1 MKGTEIVP
9 FQNKES
15 TNSVT
20 ISFQNLTYQV
30 NVKNPQNVIENK
42 LILNNISGICKPGQV
57 TAILGASGAG
67 KTSLL
72 NILAKRITP
81 GGNVTLQ
88 GTINANGQPYNSD
101 KFSQFS
107 SYVMQNDVL
116 FGTLTVRE
124 TLEFV
129 ANLKYADP
137 QQKIE
142 KVDYALQTLKLEKC
156 QHTLIGN
163 AMIKGI
169 SGGERKRT
177 SIGVELVSDPFCIL
191 LDEPTS
197 GLDSFTA
204 FVIINLL
211 RKLART
217 SGRTIVFTIHQP
229 SADIYTLFDQ
239 VMLLVQGKFIYQ
251 GKREEMVNY
260 FKSIGFEC
268 PAHSNPLDYLMS
280 IMHHDDPNHPH
291 YQTLFSGYSSN
302 FVQQIE
308 NEINAIQ
315 VQQIS
320 RQSIQTSFGF
330 QVKEIF
336 RRGMINVKRDKVL
349 VRGRL
354 VMTIFIGLL
363 IGGIFWTAGSEPG
376 YKGIQS
382 TIGVLFFLVMSSFMG
397 ALNPVMVQ
405 FPSEREVFLREENS
419 KLYSTAAYFTGK
431 SSVEIP
437 FLFVFP
443 IIQQLICYWMVD
455 LNYKTGDIVVINI
468 IICIMLGLSGNSFG
482 LMTGCM
488 FSDLKAAAGFLP
500 VVLMPLVIFS
510 GFYANQNMY
519 MDWIG
524 WIQYL
529 SPMKYAFEAL
539 VWNEF
544 ETRDDEFVG
553 KTIENSNP
561 IDTYNLTLGL
571 WKCLVILA
579 AIILFFRFMALMF
592 LYLLRGKQQ

>member
-1 MKGTEIVP
+1 MKGATIVP
-9 FQNKES
+9 S
-15 TNSVT
+15 TETNQTNQVT
-20 ISFQNLTYQV
+20 VSFQNLTYQV
-30 NVKNPQNVIENK
+30 FIKNPKGVSEQRT
-42 LILNNISGICKPGQV
+42 ILNNLSGVCHPGQV

-72 NILAKRITP
+72 NILAKRISIAR
-81 GGNVTLQ
+81 NISLQ
-88 GTINANGQPYNSD
+88 GEIQANGQPYNSD
-101 KFSQFS
+101 QFAQFS

-124 TLEFV
+124 TFEFV
-129 ANLKYADP
+129 ANLKYGDP
-137 QQKIE
+137 QQKVD
-142 KVDYALQTLKLEKC
+142 KVEYAIKTLKLERC
-156 QHTLIGN
+156 QNTLIGN
-163 AMIKGI
+163 ALIKGI

-177 SIGVELVSDPFCIL
+177 SIGVELVSDPYCIM

-211 RKLART
+211 KKLAQS
-217 SGRTIVFTIHQP
+217 SGRTIIFTIHQP

-239 VMLLVQGKFIYQ
+239 VMLLVQGRFIYQ
-251 GKREEMVNY
+251 GRRDQMVDY
-260 FKSIGFEC
+260 FKRIGFEC

-280 IMHHDDPNHPH
+280 VMHHEDPNHPH
-291 YQTLFSGYSSN
+291 YQTLFINYN
-302 FVQQIE
+302 NQFENQIL
-308 NEINAIQ
+308 NQIQ
-315 VQQIS
+315 TIKK
-320 RQSIQTSFGF
+320 QSIQRQTIQTTFAF

-336 RRGMINVKRDKVL
+336 RRGMINMKRDKVL
-349 VRGRL
+349 VRGRI

-397 ALNPVMVQ
+397 ALNPVIIQ
-405 FPSEREVFLREENS
+405 FPDEREVFLREENS
-419 KLYSTAAYFTGK
+419 KLYTTAAYFTGK

-437 FLFVFP
+437 FLLIFP

-455 LNYKTGDIVVINI
+455 LNDKSGDIVIINI
-468 IICIMLGLSGNSFG
+468 IICILLGLSGNSFG
-482 LMTGCM
+482 LMAGCM
-488 FSDLKAAAGFLP
+488 FTDVKAASGFLP

-510 GFYANQNMY
+510 GFYANQSQY

-544 ETRDDEFVG
+544 DSRSDEFLG
-553 KTIENSNP
+553 TTIQNSNP
-561 IDTYNLTLGL
+561 IDTYDLTLGL
-571 WKCLVILA
+571 WKCLVILV
-579 AIILFFRFMALMF
+579 AIILFFRIMAMMF
-592 LYLLRGKQQ
+592 LYLLRQKQQ